1 MDGWTKAFTYFGFED
16 LDFKWERFLIYGM
29 PAIFWATVMIWLVTQ
44 DRGLIFSTDTLEE
57 SLALTIL
64 AVPGT
69 IRFIFLV
76 ALVPKGGGEW
86 TPTWL
91 SPMANPLNQRQ
102 LQGAHQVHSGNN
114 SGTGNSVVTT
124 ALKVLIGLTLFAV
137 CGGIWL
143 TGGSIVDPS
152 DSTTEPPRLRNE
164 LQKRHMLELINEARR
179 EAGVPPVVMGTNNVA
194 QIQADQHLEDCVSS
208 HWGTDGLKP
217 YHEVFPGRRIPDQR
231 REHPHLQRVRA
242 GGHLARVERRTH
254 RDGDHRGGRMARKP
268 RTQEDDAQSRIPE
281 GQHRIGME
289 PERLQG
295 HSTFRGRLRGNEQT
309 SGHRRWHP
317 GTRGQPQQQLH
328 VHRHPPLGGCYRL
341 RPQTEKAHRR
351 TTSKDVLLR
360 TRRTNS
366 SADTA
371 ATSFQGR
378 VRVLPLPWSEAQC
391 IDPYDVRQSAGN
403 PESQEESSKIFE
415 ESKEES
421 LQLRET
427 EMTLNVRKAREM
439 TADGREF
446 SLVADVS
453 ELLQQHGDGV
463 YTVLLWA
470 SLEGNGEDEA
480 QTISEYS
487 IFHGVRTPRGYG
499 EN

>member
-137 CGGIWL
+137 CGGICL

-152 DSTTEPPRLRNE
+152 DSTTEPARLRNE

-179 EAGVPPVVMGTNNVA
+179 EAGVPPVVMGTNSVA
-194 QIQADQHLEDCVSS
+194 QVQADQHLEDCVSS

-217 YHEVFPGRRIPDQR
+217 YQR
-231 REHPHLQRVRA
+231 YSLA
-242 GGHLARVERRTH
+242 GGYQTNGENVLTFNECGLADTWLGWNDEPTEMVTDAVEGWLESPGHRKTMLNPEYRKVNIGLAWNRNVFKAIQHFEADYVEMNKLPAIEDGILELEGNLSSSYTFTGTLPLVAVIVYDPRPRRLTGGQLARTYCYGHGELIAA
-254 RDGDHRGGRMARKP
+254 M
-268 RTQEDDAQSRIPE
+268 IPP
-281 GQHRIGME
+281 QHRFKDE
-289 PERLQG
+289 FE
-295 HSTFRGRLRGNEQT
+295 ST
-309 SGHRRWHP
+309 
-317 GTRGQPQQQLH
+317 
-328 VHRHPPLGGCYRL
+328 
-341 RPQTEKAHRR
+341 
-351 TTSKDVLLR
+351 
-360 TRRTNS
+360 S
-366 SADTA
+366 SID
-371 ATSFQGR
+371 
-378 VRVLPLPWSEAQC
+378 EAQC
-391 IDPYDVRQSAGN
+391 IDPYDVRRSAEN
-403 PESQEESSKIFE
+403 PKSQEESSRIFE

-427 EMTLNVRKAREM
+427 EMTLSVRKAREM
-439 TADGREF
+439 TADRREF

-487 IFHGVRTPRGYG
+487 IFHGVRTPKGYG
-499 EN
+499 GN